1 MAHRIAVPADAI
13 AHFTGQAFCAMLKK
27 KREVS
32 QMFGR
37 KSENRILEF
46 TSEELRFVLYAML
59 RFRNKLMAQ
68 GKPIEDVDE
77 LLIRLMK

>member
-1 MAHRIAVPADAI
+1 
-13 AHFTGQAFCAMLKK
+13 MLKK

>member
-1 MAHRIAVPADAI
+1 
-13 AHFTGQAFCAMLKK
+13 
-27 KREVS
+27 
-32 QMFGR
+32 MFGR

-46 TSEELRFVLYAML
+46 TSEELRFVRYAML